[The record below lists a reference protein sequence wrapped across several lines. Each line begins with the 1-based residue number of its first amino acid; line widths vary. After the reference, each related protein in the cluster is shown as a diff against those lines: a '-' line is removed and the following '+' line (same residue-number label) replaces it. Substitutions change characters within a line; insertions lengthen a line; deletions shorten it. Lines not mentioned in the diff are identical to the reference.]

1 MSWRYQPVWVDH
13 GEERVF
19 SLCEVY
25 LDKDGR
31 LEGWTEKPVME
42 AIGIDDVQDLRG
54 CLAQMLADSYRWKPV
69 AFSSLKVGM
78 TFERYATQEQMEH
91 IAGMIEAMGKAANVD
106 CTRVN

>member
-25 LDKDGR
+25 IDKDGR

-42 AIGIDDVQDLRG
+42 AIGIDDAQDLRD

-78 TFERYATQEQMEH
+78 TFERYATHEQMDR
-91 IAGMIEAMGKAANVD
+91 IAGMIEAMGKAADVD
-106 CTRVN
+106 CTGVN